1 MFRERFDQEEAIF
14 AHALLDARHHFGVID
29 RVADAVRSLLTWG
42 KPDLQ
47 IELHRLRHPPL
58 PLVDADQHL
67 DAKVADENDVHG
79 HDKEVKVGSELA
91 LRLLRPP
98 GADSIRVSVRIR
110 RSL

>member
-1 MFRERFDQEEAIF
+1 
-14 AHALLDARHHFGVID
+14 
-29 RVADAVRSLLTWG
+29 
-42 KPDLQ
+42 
-47 IELHRLRHPPL
+47 
-58 PLVDADQHL
+58 VDADQHL